1 MNDVDYLII
10 SSLLDYSTD
19 LICYE
24 LHRQSKNYLRINR
37 DCFHEYDIIYSLE
50 NETMWVTIGSDK
62 YCIRHSRLKCVYFR
76 APVFL
81 RSHKHY
87 TIEEQLQRS
96 QWNAFIRNL
105 IVFDKAKWINHPVST
120 YYAENKVYQLKIAKE
135 IGLLVP
141 KTYVGN
147 VLPREMKKANNCII
161 KSLDTALFYD
171 GKEEYFTYTTKFN
184 SDELNKVSIKQA
196 PVFFQNYIDNKTDVR
211 VTIIG
216 KKIFAVSI
224 TNNGEKIDGDWRK
237 NKKDNLNYSLI
248 TLPLCIKTKLLDL
261 MSKLHLQFGGID
273 LAKVGNNYY
282 FIEVN
287 PTGEWGWLK
296 FNTGLP
302 LDKEIV
308 QLMEEDVCFEK
319 NAL

>member
-1 MNDVDYLII
+1 M
-10 SSLLDYSTD
+10 
-19 LICYE
+19 
-24 LHRQSKNYLRINR
+24 
-37 DCFHEYDIIYSLE
+37 
-50 NETMWVTIGSDK
+50 
-62 YCIRHSRLKCVYFR
+62 
-76 APVFL
+76 
-81 RSHKHY
+81 
-87 TIEEQLQRS
+87 
-96 QWNAFIRNL
+96 
-105 IVFDKAKWINHPVST
+105 
-120 YYAENKVYQLKIAKE
+120 
-135 IGLLVP
+135 
-141 KTYVGN
+141 
-147 VLPREMKKANNCII
+147 
-161 KSLDTALFYD
+161 
-171 GKEEYFTYTTKFN
+171 
-184 SDELNKVSIKQA
+184 
-196 PVFFQNYIDNKTDVR
+196 R